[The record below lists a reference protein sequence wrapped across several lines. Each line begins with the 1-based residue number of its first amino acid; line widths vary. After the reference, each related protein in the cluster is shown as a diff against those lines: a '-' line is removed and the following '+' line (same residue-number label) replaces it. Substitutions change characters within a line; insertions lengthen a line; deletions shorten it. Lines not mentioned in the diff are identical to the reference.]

1 MLRNL
6 KDIATVSSA
15 RRFPNHLHLIC
26 SLCNETYDEGET
38 VVIIDVSASSEGPI
52 SFKTYAIE
60 PPRAASGAFDPCEP
74 RCGARTSY
82 CSHAICYKCSPRCHG
97 VSTHQA
103 CFENLLQM
111 LPGLKE
117 SVDVIDLATRVRF
130 ALRTR
135 SPWAQCWAFPLLP
148 PRFLGGQIYLPGGRL
163 PPELMQQIAN
173 TTGRMERRWLHIGS
187 SIPSLNLKKE
197 GKRLRL
203 RQVSSWG
210 RGTEPLSHETVVKHD
225 VLLKFDWAGL
235 VEICEPTAADDFGW
249 NEHFLF
255 CLVKAADPL
264 QECKATFQS
273 GKIVGVHRHTEREP
287 LGSISVGRPRVGI
300 QPGEGGLAANASA
313 KPTMVFY
320 TNPAGGVEWMDLI
333 SSKTFDHKH
342 EGPLPILGCVSF
354 HNIRSLNLYLNASP
368 PTATFTGIR
377 GAVLTHVNGSRS
389 AVGDCWPETFVERTI
404 DSREAIVTM
413 GNALTTCTNCKTD
426 TCALSLLQS
435 RTRPATAAGSPR
447 ISGFNVGVS
456 PYHISASSRSFGSRT
471 CRTLAG
477 ALQLYKIRRNPLAF
491 VHAARL
497 GPLSATELFKW
508 STRKDEVNQ
517 PKDYD
522 YTRKY
527 DLMDL
532 DAEYDFI
539 DPDFMYDHP
548 HLDKYFWAS
557 APLSPLAIASF
568 HNSTEGIEVIL
579 SCGAQVDLNHKFVC
593 NHDVPWSSPAELA
606 DGMPWLIESRPK
618 GSTLRVD
625 SAWTA
630 LEIAVCGGSV
640 QAVEILLPHVKK
652 VKAAQ
657 DILERSF
664 LSAVAHRQFSIIE
677 VLLQEVEL
685 MPQLGREALF
695 YCVVGHSDGADEIAE
710 MLVDAGVTIDAQA
723 PAPWNIL
730 HIAGIYGQFRVG
742 KLGASDEDLGYAEER
757 PMLPCGRCR
766 LTRRQSDCDHGQWP
780 SRRQLSRI
788 TDYELGNSRQQI
800 WYFVELQE
808 VRGERTRNAYVAE
821 TSLLKASNFDLS
833 FLQQYWKDHRV
844 PIRRKKTIDPKHAVA
859 FQGHLHIDSMGMHS
873 RISPNGVDRFGNTK
887 QVGTV

>member
-1 MLRNL
+1 MPTPILSL
-6 KDIATVSSA
+6 PAKVFDIITDDLDDIARLV
-15 RRFPNHLHLIC
+15 
-26 SLCNETYDEGET
+26 
-38 VVIIDVSASSEGPI
+38 
-52 SFKTYAIE
+52 
-60 PPRAASGAFDPCEP
+60 
-74 RCGARTSY
+74 
-82 CSHAICYKCSPRCHG
+82 
-97 VSTHQA
+97 
-103 CFENLLQM
+103 
-111 LPGLKE
+111 
-117 SVDVIDLATRVRF
+117 
-130 ALRTR
+130 
-135 SPWAQCWAFPLLP
+135 
-148 PRFLGGQIYLPGGRL
+148 LG
-163 PPELMQQIAN
+163 
-173 TTGRMERRWLHIGS
+173 
-187 SIPSLNLKKE
+187 
-197 GKRLRL
+197 
-203 RQVSSWG
+203 
-210 RGTEPLSHETVVKHD
+210 
-225 VLLKFDWAGL
+225 
-235 VEICEPTAADDFGW
+235 
-249 NEHFLF
+249 
-255 CLVKAADPL
+255 
-264 QECKATFQS
+264 
-273 GKIVGVHRHTEREP
+273 
-287 LGSISVGRPRVGI
+287 
-300 QPGEGGLAANASA
+300 
-313 KPTMVFY
+313 
-320 TNPAGGVEWMDLI
+320 
-333 SSKTFDHKH
+333 
-342 EGPLPILGCVSF
+342 
-354 HNIRSLNLYLNASP
+354 
-368 PTATFTGIR
+368 
-377 GAVLTHVNGSRS
+377 
-389 AVGDCWPETFVERTI
+389 
-404 DSREAIVTM
+404 
-413 GNALTTCTNCKTD
+413 
-426 TCALSLLQS
+426 
-435 RTRPATAAGSPR
+435 
-447 ISGFNVGVS
+447 
-456 PYHISASSRSFGSRT
+456 RT

-593 NHDVPWSSPAELA
+593 NHDLPWSSPAELA
-606 DGMPWLIESRPK
+606 DGMPWLIESRPQ

-657 DILERSF
+657 YILERSF

-685 MPQLGREALF
+685 TPQLGREALF

-730 HIAGIYGQFRVG
+730 HISGIYGQFRVG
-742 KLGASDEDLGYAEER
+742 KVLLPHISNQLAMDTICHWGGVHNPLGIRPLAAACLPRTFSRFLNTRHQVDLLEYDEETDRLSYIRELHRYGFSLDASGVNDLSPMELARHDASDSITQFLLQLGASDEDLGYAEER

-780 SRRQLSRI
+780 SRRQPSRI

-821 TSLLKASNFDLS
+821 TSLLKAPNFDLS

-844 PIRRKKTIDPKHAVA
+844 PIGRKKTIDPKHAVA